1 MAQQPKEAYLNESYY
16 GPTIPADQ
24 PTQRPRIPST
34 MHQCSPYALLCHAFK
49 ALTIVIIVIGITVLT
64 LWLIYTPQPLKVY
77 VESANL
83 TRFDLNDSSLSFN
96 LYANLTVRNPNKRGE
111 IYYKHVQATAFY
123 NGDKLEDIILPLFH
137 QQKKNTTAFDLS
149 YIGGPLKVGPS
160 VNETYG
166 REKDEGWFYV
176 GVKFYTKVRLRMIII
191 NSVEYAP
198 QGDCELRLPAPTNET
213 SMKVGFQRTKC
224 HVDQFT

>member
-111 IYYKHVQATAFY
+111 IYYKHVQ
-123 NGDKLEDIILPLFH
+123 
-137 QQKKNTTAFDLS
+137 QKKNTTAFDLS